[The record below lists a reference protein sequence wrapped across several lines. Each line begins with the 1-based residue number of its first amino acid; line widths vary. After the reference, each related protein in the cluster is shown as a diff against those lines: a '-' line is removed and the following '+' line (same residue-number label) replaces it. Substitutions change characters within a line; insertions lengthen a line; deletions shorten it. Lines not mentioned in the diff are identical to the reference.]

1 MIASSYTIPGYTVV
15 TTSDGMHLLVPQPR
29 APSAVDFVPM
39 PMPELA
45 TSRWLV
51 PQSFGGNVSVR
62 PQQIVVMDPAA
73 SGIVFHHSSRRGFAP
88 PRKRPR
94 RVTKRIAAR
103 GGRMHYPR
111 KKPTP

>member
-29 APSAVDFVPM
+29 APIAVDFVPM
-39 PMPELA
+39 PMPEPIV
-45 TSRWLV
+45 SRWLV
-51 PQSFGGNVSVR
+51 PQRLGGTVPVR

-73 SGIVFHHSSRRGFAP
+73 SGIDFRRRSRRGFAP

-94 RVTKRIAAR
+94 RVAKRIAAR

>member
-1 MIASSYTIPGYTVV
+1 MIAFSHTIPGYTVV

-29 APSAVDFVPM
+29 VPIAVDFVPM
-39 PMPELA
+39 PMPEPV

-51 PQSFGGNVSVR
+51 PQSFGSNVSVR

-73 SGIVFHHSSRRGFAP
+73 AGIEFHRRSRQGFAP

-94 RVTKRIAAR
+94 RVAKRIAAR

-111 KKPTP
+111 RSTP